1 MDSRNKMKIMSTAKA
16 SRKRK
21 EPDEIEDDLYAK
33 NQIEF
38 PNNKDP
44 YFYKE
49 PIIG

>member
-1 MDSRNKMKIMSTAKA
+1 MNSI
-16 SRKRK
+16 
-21 EPDEIEDDLYAK
+21 PDEIEDDLYAK

-49 PIIG
+49 PIIGWNDKKLMKMRSDV